1 MNGTTKVQTIL
12 QEIETK
18 RLELKYFAIYHGFS
32 HSETV
37 KLSQEL
43 DELFNRYQRLK

>member
-1 MNGTTKVQTIL
+1 MNATPKVQTLL

-32 HSETV
+32 HPETV

-43 DELFNRYQRLK
+43 DELFNCYQRLK

>member
-1 MNGTTKVQTIL
+1 MNATPKVQTLL

-18 RLELKYFAIYHGFS
+18 RIELKYFALFHGFS
-32 HSETV
+32 HPETV